1 MYEEQRAELMKNAE
15 LAVSEHRFEDFEKI
29 EAEIKALDEAHE
41 KEAKAQANLRA
52 LSAAPKPVPGV
63 MGGAN
68 SVNLSGTAAPED
80 IDKTDIYAST
90 EYRMAF
96 MNAMRTGTAVKM
108 SNSDSV
114 TVTGDVSAI
123 IPTTIVRRIIEKMEI
138 TGKIW
143 SRITKTSYTGGVAV
157 PVSTLKPT
165 ATWTTERGTADA
177 QKKTVSTIT
186 FSAFKLICK
195 VALSFETTVMT
206 LDMFEARIAD
216 NIAEAMVKALEIAA
230 ISGTGSG
237 QPKGVLKETVPTGQ
251 NVNIAAANA
260 VTYKDLAK
268 AEAALP
274 AAYENGAVW
283 VMTKNTFINNV
294 IGMVD
299 GDGDPI
305 MRELIGIN
313 GKPAYFI
320 LGREVVIV
328 DEGYMASY
336 ADTVSSDTVFA
347 FIFNWADYIGNTNYN
362 VTMREYIDEDTDD
375 RIKKALMLYDGKAVD
390 VNSLVTLTKKKA

>member
-1 MYEEQRAELMKNAE
+1 MTYEEQRNELLNSAEA
-15 LAVSEHRFEDFEKI
+15 AVNEHRFEDFERIRGEI
-29 EAEIKALDEAHE
+29 EELDRAHE
-41 KEAKAQANLRA
+41 QEARAQANLRA
-52 LSAAPKPVPGV
+52 LSEAPKPVASV
-63 MGGAN
+63 MGGAGT
-68 SVNLSGTAAPED
+68 VNLSGAAAPENAGEPD
-80 IDKTDIYAST
+80 LYAST

-96 MNAMRTGTAVKM
+96 MNAIRTGSAVKM

-114 TVTGDVSAI
+114 TVTGDVSAV
-123 IPTTIVRRIIEKMEI
+123 IPTTIVRRIIDKMEV

-143 SRITKTSYTGGVAV
+143 SRITKTAYTGGVAV

-177 QKKTVSTIT
+177 QKKTVTSIT

-206 LDMFEARIAD
+206 LDMFEARVAD

-251 NVNIAAANA
+251 NVDIAAAKS

-283 VMTKNTFINNV
+283 VMTKSTFIGSI
-294 IGMVD
+294 IGMTD
-299 GDGDPI
+299 GDGKPMQLRI
-305 MRELIGIN
+305 MSLSN
-313 GKPAYFI
+313 I
-320 LGREVVIV
+320 LPSHI
-328 DEGYMASY
+328 
-336 ADTVSSDTVFA
+336 
-347 FIFNWADYIGNTNYN
+347 
-362 VTMREYIDEDTDD
+362 
-375 RIKKALMLYDGKAVD
+375 
-390 VNSLVTLTKKKA
+390 